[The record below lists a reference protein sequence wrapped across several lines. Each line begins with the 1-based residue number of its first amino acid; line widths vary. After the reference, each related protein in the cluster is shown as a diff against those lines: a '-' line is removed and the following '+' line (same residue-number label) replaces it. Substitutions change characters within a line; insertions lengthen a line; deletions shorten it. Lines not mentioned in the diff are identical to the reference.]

1 MVLSRYR
8 DQNESVQ
15 MKPTLILMIAQVF
28 QTLSKKKQ
36 RKEISKRYTRL
47 KISCWFK
54 TTFFFLPT

>member
-36 RKEISKRYTRL
+36 KKRNFKEGYQVKN
-47 KISCWFK
+47 
-54 TTFFFLPT
+54 